1 MSARRRRSNALSGM
15 KSGKQHEEPTL
26 FLDRCLG
33 RNHFASLLRLAGM
46 KVEVHDNYLPQ
57 NAPDDDWIALVG
69 RKGWVAI
76 TKDKRI
82 RHREAELKSV
92 KDHKARIIVLRMRI
106 ATIEEMA
113 NILIMARCQIALLN
127 TKTEARLWLKSTEAA
142 SYSSTGQP
150 ALRTR
155 MRSAERGSKTVAFRV
170 TNAVTGCYTV
180 RGGGC
185 NMGFGLRSTT
195 ATFVYMPHSAV
206 VIQFEKALPCP
217 RGRM

>member
-1 MSARRRRSNALSGM
+1 M

-33 RNHFASLLRLAGM
+33 RKHFASLLRSAGL

-82 RHREAELKSV
+82 RYRGAELKSV
-92 KDHKARIIVLRMRI
+92 KDHKARIIVLRMKV

-113 NILIMARCQIALLN
+113 NLLIKARHQIALLN
-127 TKTEARLWLKSTEAA
+127 AITEAPFMAKIDRGCKLQ
-142 SYSSTGQP
+142 SYLIP
-150 ALRTR
+150 
-155 MRSAERGSKTVAFRV
+155 
-170 TNAVTGCYTV
+170 
-180 RGGGC
+180 
-185 NMGFGLRSTT
+185 
-195 ATFVYMPHSAV
+195 
-206 VIQFEKALPCP
+206 
-217 RGRM
+217 

>member
-1 MSARRRRSNALSGM
+1 MSGM

-127 TKTEARLWLKSTEAA
+127 TKTEAPFMAKIDRGCKLQLYRA
-142 SYSSTGQP
+142 
-150 ALRTR
+150 TR
-155 MRSAERGSKTVAFRV
+155 FADPYEVG
-170 TNAVTGCYTV
+170 
-180 RGGGC
+180 
-185 NMGFGLRSTT
+185 
-195 ATFVYMPHSAV
+195 
-206 VIQFEKALPCP
+206 
-217 RGRM
+217 